1 MDILKGLFG
10 LAVLV
15 GIAWLFS
22 LNRRAVD
29 WKLVLTGI
37 GLQVGFAAC
46 VLLGAGWV
54 AWVQRYSG
62 AGPTT
67 DVVATWMLIVGIL
80 ATLGAIAVFTPM
92 AADAPQRANVRK
104 VGVAMLFAAV
114 LLALPFAGKIFEFLS
129 AAFVKVL
136 GFVNAGSGFIFGS
149 LMDIPKFG
157 FIFAFQVLPTIIF
170 FAALMGVLYH
180 LNVMQAIVRAMAWA
194 ITKVM
199 RVSGAETT
207 SVCASVFIGQ
217 TEAPLTVRPYIP
229 KMTESELLT
238 MMIGG
243 MAHIAGGVLAAYVGM
258 LGGGDQAAMEFYA
271 KHLLAASIMAAPAT
285 LVIAKLLV
293 PETGEP
299 LTRGTV
305 KMEVEKTSS
314 NVIDA
319 AAAGA
324 ADGLRLALNIGA
336 MLLAF
341 IALIALLNW
350 PLGELGAVDWGALPA
365 GLRLALTAGGA
376 IVAAGALVSA
386 ANAMGYANVARV
398 PSRPGVGGAVL
409 ALLVAVLAV
418 MIVVWS
424 RSEAGFTIDGW
435 LTANAGRPTQLGL
448 QALFGYLLAPLAW
461 VIGVPWQDASTVG
474 SLIGQKVV
482 INEFV
487 AYLQLADIV
496 NGNVPGVELTPKG
509 TLIATYALCGF
520 ANFSSIAIQI
530 GGIGGLAP
538 ERRHDLARFGLR
550 AVLGGSLATFMTAT
564 IAGVLSSYGA

>member
-1 MDILKGLFG
+1 MQGLGEYMLEVLGRIGFGLFG
-10 LAVLV
+10 LAVLI
-15 GIAWLFS
+15 GIVWLFS
-22 LNRRAVD
+22 NNRRAVD
-29 WKLVLTGI
+29 WKLVATGI
-37 GLQVGFAAC
+37 TLQIAFAAL
-46 VLLGAGWV
+46 VLLVPGGREVFDW
-54 AWVQRYSG
+54 
-62 AGPTT
+62 
-67 DVVATWMLIVGIL
+67 
-80 ATLGAIAVFTPM
+80 LGH
-92 AADAPQRANVRK
+92 
-104 VGVAMLFAAV
+104 G
-114 LLALPFAGKIFEFLS
+114 
-129 AAFVKVL
+129 FVKIL
-136 GFVNAGSGFIFGS
+136 SFVNAGSNFIFGG
-149 LMDIPKFG
+149 LMNVETYG

-180 LNVMQAIVRAMAWA
+180 LGVMQFIVRIMALA

-199 RVSGAETT
+199 KVSGAETT

-229 KMTESELLT
+229 KMTESELIT

-258 LGGGDQAAMEFYA
+258 LGGGDAEQQAFYA

-285 LVIAKLLV
+285 LVVAKLLI
-293 PETGEP
+293 PETGTP

-314 NVIDA
+314 NIIDA

-324 ADGLRLALNIGA
+324 GDGLRLALNIGA

-350 PLGELGAVDWGALPA
+350 PLTWFGEVTGLATALGKPTD
-365 GLRLALTAGGA
+365 LA
-376 IVAAGALVSA
+376 
-386 ANAMGYANVARV
+386 
-398 PSRPGVGGAVL
+398 
-409 ALLVAVLAV
+409 
-418 MIVVWS
+418 
-424 RSEAGFTIDGW
+424 TI
-435 LTANAGRPTQLGL
+435 
-448 QALFGYLLAPLAW
+448 FGYLLAPIAW
-461 VIGVPWQDASTVG
+461 VIGVPWQDATTVG

-496 NGNVPGVELTPKG
+496 NGKVAGVSLSDEGK
-509 TLIATYALCGF
+509 LIATYALCGF

-538 ERRHDLARFGLR
+538 ERRSDLARFGLR
-550 AVLGGSLATFMTAT
+550 AVLGGTIATLMTAT
-564 IAGVLSSYGA
+564 IAGVLSHFG